1 MLLDLEKATRGNAK
15 PEALNHARDACGGA
29 CEYTP
34 QVSHEPE
41 AARVE
46 DRQHQRWGLPGL
58 FSSCHNKRPQASCL
72 INNGKLLSWC
82 WRLEVQA
89 SLMARFPVGA
99 HFQVHTCFSLW
110 LPVVGRTWLLSLRL
124 TCSCTEPLTH
134 PRPNHLQK
142 AWPVRTSV

>member
-46 DRQHQRWGLPGL
+46 DRQHQRWGLAGL
-58 FSSCHNKRPQASCL
+58 FPAAITKDHRPAAL
-72 INNGKLLSWC
+72 
-82 WRLEVQA
+82 
-89 SLMARFPVGA
+89 
-99 HFQVHTCFSLW
+99 
-110 LPVVGRTWLLSLRL
+110 
-124 TCSCTEPLTH
+124 
-134 PRPNHLQK
+134 
-142 AWPVRTSV
+142 